1 MKGRNLIHF
10 PYHAFPCD
18 ASSINSKGP
27 FIDLS
32 RDIGTGFNVGNCNF
46 KSSIHQ
52 EIDCNYSLD
61 LINEIYEIELHYGDC
76 ELSWWEMSL
85 SLGVS
90 YRIDC
95 LWEFIIE
102 WFCKG
107 S

>member
-10 PYHAFPCD
+10 PYQVFPCD

-32 RDIGTGFNVGNCNF
+32 RDNGTDFNACNCNF

-76 ELSWWEMSL
+76 ELS
-85 SLGVS
+85 
-90 YRIDC
+90 
-95 LWEFIIE
+95 
-102 WFCKG
+102 
-107 S
+107 